1 MKHTRLT
8 LLSLLLAVCMLFSFV
23 SCAQETPADDP
34 QAPVEQ
40 PGDNT
45 DTPEEPNEPGDPGKP
60 EEPDEPDEPKEPIT
74 FSLTKDFIIVRPDE
88 KVAEEVEALQLLGR
102 GLQSACGV
110 RFSKGTDFLENEF
123 EILIGS
129 TNREASQTSLTDLT
143 YMDWTYEVV
152 SDKTIVVCGG
162 SPGATVVAARAF
174 LKDVFGYE
182 ENEETQ
188 EVQTAGSA
196 ATLTVG
202 TKVVYRHE
210 YPVTVFKIGAH
221 EISDYTLVSFNKKDA
236 ANNIIVNYFLSLTG
250 KKLPVVSANEYQGG
264 PAIFFG
270 LANENGQHMDYPDY
284 SNDRYYLVGS
294 GDNIIIDFK
303 ASNVAAE
310 AASRF
315 LQLCSPKNLSS
326 EITVTISE
334 ESVITGIY
342 IAEGTNSLVLES
354 VETTEVAAGVIYEE
368 HLYYDANGDPVRA
381 YIITVQ
387 KGSATIATSTP
398 GDEAITG
405 KVTTVLE
412 QVTSAAAEGKNVVAG
427 INADFF
433 DMGGSN
439 MMEGL
444 CVKDGVVLHGP
455 SGRPWFGITKD
466 GTSVVGANDFE
477 YGKYEGQFVTAVG
490 GSNIVLQDG
499 FASHISVGT
508 EWGDTR
514 HPRSAVGYKPDGS
527 IVLMV
532 VDGRQPEVSNG
543 ASLADVAYIMASL
556 GCTNALNLDGGGSS
570 TFVLKDSNGTFNV
583 ENSPSDGG
591 LRKVADGLM
600 VILP

>member
-1 MKHTRLT
+1 MKQIRLK
-8 LLSLLLAVCMLFSFV
+8 LLSILLAICLMLSAI
-23 SCAQETPADDP
+23 SCTPKTPADDP
-34 QAPVEQ
+34 QPPVEQ
-40 PGDNT
+40 PGEDVGASDQPN
-45 DTPEEPNEPGDPGKP
+45 DPQEPT
-60 EEPDEPDEPKEPIT
+60 EPIT
-74 FSLTKDFIIVRPDE
+74 FSLTKDFVIVRPDE
-88 KVAEEVEALQLLGR
+88 KVTEEVDALQLLGR

-110 RFSKGTDFLENEF
+110 RFSKGTDYLENEF

-129 TNREASQTSLTDLT
+129 TNREASQASLADLS

-162 SPGATVVAARAF
+162 SPTATIAAARAF
-174 LKDVFGYE
+174 LKEVFGYE
-182 ENEETQ
+182 ENAETQ

-210 YPVTVFKIGAH
+210 YAVTSFNIGAH
-221 EISDYTLVSFNKKDA
+221 EISEYTLVSFNKKDG
-236 ANNIIVNYFLSLTG
+236 ANDIIVNYFLSLTG
-250 KKLPVVSANEYQGG
+250 KKLPVISADEYQSG

-270 LANENGQHMDYPDY
+270 LSDENGQHLDCTDY
-284 SNDRYYLVGS
+284 SRDRYYVVAS

-303 ASNVAAE
+303 SSEVAGE

-315 LQLCSPKNLSS
+315 VQLCSPKTLTT
-326 EITVTISE
+326 EVTVSISE

-342 IAEGTNSLVLES
+342 IEKGTNSLVLES
-354 VETTEVAAGVIYEE
+354 VETIEVAAGVTYEE
-368 HLYYDANGDPVRA
+368 HLYYDADGKPVRA

-387 KGSATIATSTP
+387 KGSATIATSMP
-398 GDEAITG
+398 GDEAVTG

-412 QVTSAAAEGKNVVAG
+412 QVSAAAAEGKKVVAG

-444 CVKDGVVLHGP
+444 CIRDGVLLHG
-455 SGRPWFGITKD
+455 SCDRPWLGITQD
-466 GTSVVGANDFE
+466 GTPVVGAND
-477 YGKYEGQFVTAVG
+477 YDYKKYEGQLVTAVG
-490 GSNIVLQDG
+490 GSNLVLEDG
-499 FASHISVGT
+499 YASHISVGT

-514 HPRSAVGYKPDGS
+514 HPRSAVGYKTDGS

-543 ASLADVAYIMASL
+543 ASLADLAYIMASL

-570 TFVLKDSNGTFNV
+570 TFVLKDANGKFNV